1 MKILVTG
8 ATGFIGRHL
17 VVALLKRGYSV
28 YCLVRDQKKEEILR
42 KIGAE
47 VLKGDI
53 IDKKSL
59 EKILD
64 YELDAV
70 FHLAGILGTTNIKND
85 IYWKVNVEGT
95 RNLLTILSKK
105 KLRIIHISSTL
116 VLGDIGKYP
125 ANEDKIP
132 HPSDMYERTKYE
144 GEKIANGFCQ
154 VGMPVTI
161 IRPEFVYGP
170 HDMHLLAFFKV
181 IRDKRFF
188 FIGNGKNYI
197 QPTYIDDLIDGL
209 LLCLN
214 NNESIGRTYILAG
227 EKPVTIREFIS
238 EIAFCFNVPIP
249 KINIPPGFAKLLGLS
264 LEILAKIFQF
274 NNPLPKSRIKFFIQN
289 HFFDISKAKR
299 ELGYNPKVNITNGIA
314 STVSW
319 YKENNFL

>member
-17 VVALLKRGYSV
+17 VVGLLKRGYSV

-53 IDKKSL
+53 TDKKSL

-70 FHLAGILGTTNIKND
+70 FHLAGILGARNIKND
-85 IYWKVNVEGT
+85 VYWKVNVEGT

-125 ANEDKIP
+125 ANEDTTP

-214 NNESIGRTYILAG
+214 NNESIGRTYVLAG

-238 EIAFCFNVPIP
+238 EVAFCFNVSIP

-264 LEILAKIFQF
+264 LEILSKIFQF
-274 NNPLPKSRIKFFIQN
+274 NNPLPKSRVKFFIQN

-299 ELGYNPKVNITNGIA
+299 ELGYNPKVDITNGIA